1 MSAWVILKWMQD
13 LFVRRVIIENVPE
26 FLSWGPLDDTGYV
39 VKERKGETFSAFV
52 TALKSL
58 GYQVDWRILNAADF
72 GAPTTRSRLFIQAVR
87 DGKKILWPEPKYK
100 PEDWRPAS
108 SIIDW
113 SIQGTSIFNR
123 KRPLAEATMRR
134 IEYGIKKYWGEWAE
148 PFLVVLRGTGTARDI
163 HHPTP
168 TITAGGQHIGIVEPL
183 VLNQWGGGEARPV
196 SHPLATVGT
205 TCAHRLI
212 EPFIVQYHGNRAG
225 KNDGDRRVYPIGS
238 PTGTLDTSNR
248 YALCDPFIIK
258 YYGAGNGAKKID
270 IPLDTVTTK
279 DRFGL
284 VSGSPAA
291 LDITFRMFSAGE
303 LAAAQGF
310 PEGYQFTGNKTDQ
323 VRQIGNAVC
332 PPVAEALATE
342 ANS

>member
-1 MSAWVILKWMQD
+1 MSAWVILKWVQE
-13 LFVRRVIIENVPE
+13 LFVRWLIIENVPE
-26 FLSWGPLDDTGYV
+26 FLSWGPLDDTGHV
-39 VKERKGETFSAFV
+39 IKERKGETFSAFI
-52 TALKSL
+52 TALRSL

-72 GAPTTRSRLFIQAVR
+72 GAPTTRRRLFIQAVR
-87 DGKKILWPEPKYK
+87 DGKRILWPEPKYN
-100 PEDWRPAS
+100 PENWRPAS

-113 SIQGTSIFNR
+113 SIQGASIFRR
-123 KRPLAEATMRR
+123 KRPLADATMRR

-148 PFLVVLRGTGTARDI
+148 PFLVILRGTGRVRDI

-212 EPFIVQYHGNRAG
+212 EPFIVTFDNSSSAPKNCLRSINKPLSTVIASNPRHGL
-225 KNDGDRRVYPIGS
+225 IE
-238 PTGTLDTSNR
+238 
-248 YALCDPFIIK
+248 PFIIK

-270 IPLDTVTTK
+270 VPLDTVTTK

-284 VSGSPAA
+284 VAGSPAK
-291 LDITFRMFSAGE
+291 LDITFRMLSAGE

-332 PPVAEALATE
+332 PPVAKALAME